1 MAYLIRVAGGVLGGG
16 VVGVIAGLTGSAL
29 GRGANPG
36 WGDLIGAIVAGGA
49 GYLAGVPLGVVIA
62 GRLRKQRGSAWL
74 ALIASL
80 LAGALVVALAEP
92 LRLNTVPSLLQAVFV
107 GTPAVA
113 SAWAFAARAGQYR
126 AT

>member
-16 VVGVIAGLTGSAL
+16 VVGVIAGLIGSAL
-29 GRGANPG
+29 GGGANPG

-49 GYLAGVPLGVVIA
+49 GYLVGVPLGVVVV

-107 GTPAVA
+107 GFPALA
-113 SAWAFAARAGQYR
+113 SAWAFAARVGQYR
-126 AT
+126 AS

>member
-1 MAYLIRVAGGVLGGG
+1 MRARDPQARIPASGGIYSVS
-16 VVGVIAGLTGSAL
+16 GLPSL
-29 GRGANPG
+29 RS
-36 WGDLIGAIVAGGA
+36 IVAGGA
-49 GYLAGVPLGVVIA
+49 GYLVGVPLGVVVV

-107 GTPAVA
+107 GFPALA
-113 SAWAFAARAGQYR
+113 SAWAFAARVGQYR
-126 AT
+126 AS